1 MEERVPS
8 ERRGVARV
16 VAVGEKPATDVPNT
30 SAAGFTTPPYSRVS
44 SERATSPMASGACG
58 ARALILLQKKRRASA
73 RRRRAAAI
81 FRGKKRTKSVGGLHP
96 RLRVPARCAPRWWR
110 GTSAAASRP
119 TTSVPRNPRAGLCRS
134 PSDAR
139 RSNATV
145 ERRNAS
151 RSTPSPRAR
160 PPTAVATTTAA
171 AARRARRRATR
182 RTGPT

>member
-1 MEERVPS
+1 MEKGAVRTPG
-8 ERRGVARV
+8 RR
-16 VAVGEKPATDVPNT
+16 
-30 SAAGFTTPPYSRVS
+30 
-44 SERATSPMASGACG
+44 
-58 ARALILLQKKRRASA
+58 A
-73 RRRRAAAI
+73 RRRGRGKASDGRTEHQRGGIHHAAVLESLVRARDVAHGVWRVRCARAYPSSEKKRTTTVGARRRD
-81 FRGKKRTKSVGGLHP
+81 FPRKKRTKKRRRTHP
-96 RLRVPARCAPRWWR
+96 QLRVPARCAPRWWR

-145 ERRNAS
+145 ARRNAS

-160 PPTAVATTTAA
+160 PLTAVATTTAA

-182 RTGPT
+182 RTGQN